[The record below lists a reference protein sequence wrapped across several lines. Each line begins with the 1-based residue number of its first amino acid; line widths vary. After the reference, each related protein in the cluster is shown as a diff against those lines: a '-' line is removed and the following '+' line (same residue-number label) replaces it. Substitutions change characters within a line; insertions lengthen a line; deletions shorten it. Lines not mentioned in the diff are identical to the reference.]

1 MSVEK
6 KPRPPVSLGKRIL
19 FALLPLVLLLGLGEL
34 AARFLPGDL
43 KSDRFFYVAGGHE
56 EYFGTT
62 KVSIPYRVLPPYYWV
77 PAPRTPITNN
87 KGFRGRDWTENKPAG
102 VVRIASLGDSCT
114 LGGQESYSE
123 RLDRLLGEAL
133 GTNKYEV
140 LNGGVGSS
148 STHQMLQ
155 IFEQQVLPMK
165 PDWVVVFLGWNDR
178 WVHDGRRDST
188 HRLPDAKSQK
198 LRDTLGRSRL
208 FKALVY
214 YADKSRDGKVEQRVP
229 PEETAKNLRTFA
241 KLCRQHKLRLVLLTS
256 PDGSPE
262 SMIRSRFDEQKAQ
275 RDWDSELYDLWKHK
289 ADGPLAVW
297 QLIHNTYN
305 DTVRQVAQSEQVEL
319 IDLDRLIP
327 ERRKLYTEPPHF
339 LYKDGIHLT
348 ELGLQE
354 IARLLAQD
362 LLKGA
367 EKDQLAAYLES
378 PAYFA
383 NNTFRFATQYQFA
396 DAELF
401 AGEAEKRGLQPPAN
415 WGPLKEQ
422 IAAQRPYYDL
432 FNGARILLSNR
443 GDMTNVLQTYQKCL
457 EMRPDDQGVRL
468 DLADLAKGIGQYEL
482 SLRTAV
488 GSNVAYTPANQHRA
502 LWIGVE
508 AANSMG
514 RGDVVGQLLQQIASR
529 FPQDQRA
536 RQILSQG
543 ATR

>member
-188 HRLPDAKSQK
+188 HRLPDAQSQK
-198 LRDTLGRSRL
+198 LRDTLGKSRL

-262 SMIRSRFDEQKAQ
+262 SMIRSRFD
-275 RDWDSELYDLWKHK
+275 
-289 ADGPLAVW
+289 
-297 QLIHNTYN
+297 
-305 DTVRQVAQSEQVEL
+305 
-319 IDLDRLIP
+319 
-327 ERRKLYTEPPHF
+327 
-339 LYKDGIHLT
+339 
-348 ELGLQE
+348 
-354 IARLLAQD
+354 
-362 LLKGA
+362 
-367 EKDQLAAYLES
+367 
-378 PAYFA
+378 
-383 NNTFRFATQYQFA
+383 
-396 DAELF
+396 
-401 AGEAEKRGLQPPAN
+401 
-415 WGPLKEQ
+415 
-422 IAAQRPYYDL
+422 
-432 FNGARILLSNR
+432 
-443 GDMTNVLQTYQKCL
+443 
-457 EMRPDDQGVRL
+457 
-468 DLADLAKGIGQYEL
+468 
-482 SLRTAV
+482 
-488 GSNVAYTPANQHRA
+488 
-502 LWIGVE
+502 
-508 AANSMG
+508 
-514 RGDVVGQLLQQIASR
+514 
-529 FPQDQRA
+529 
-536 RQILSQG
+536 
-543 ATR
+543 